1 MSLRKIYDE
10 VQAERE
16 APASNYSTF
25 NHKRSRDNCRGRQSQ
40 EREYRSPTPSKSQSR
55 TASKRREHD
64 LEKVKEKEREK
75 CMQER
80 LRQKDDTRENSGKSP
95 EDDLM
100 FKMMDA
106 MMFM

>member
-1 MSLRKIYDE
+1 MSLRKTH
-10 VQAERE
+10 
-16 APASNYSTF
+16 N
-25 NHKRSRDNCRGRQSQ
+25 RQSQ
-40 EREYRSPTPSKSQSR
+40 KQEYRSPTSSKSQER
-55 TASKRREHD
+55 AASKRREHD
-64 LEKVKEKEREK
+64 IEKIKEKEREK

-80 LRQKDDTRENSGKSP
+80 LRLKDDAQKNSKNP